1 MTEIEKTSD
10 LEVSPQEAL
19 TTALSNLRSRLAEE
33 VRKRQATIKPIEK
46 ILWALKNP
54 HHNAVTLY
62 ETTQLL
68 AKASKSLV
76 TLEESEPLIS
86 QLNIIAREKL
96 SDLEFSFA
104 RDLRQAFEER
114 GIILEGPPNKLV
126 AGLFV
131 IQVNMASRQV
141 HMTFSHQPV
150 TDKKIKLD
158 VDKVISAY
166 QRAKKEICER
176 NANIEELIKQF
187 FESYQRVLK
196 LTDRQVEER
205 APIVECYRELVLT
218 KQSGAFRKSPSKV
231 AFVDYPKTHFIFDM
245 LVARQENRL
254 TFDGNKLNFGTS
266 TIEVGADSAKAL
278 FIANS
283 ALHGQYIKDV
293 YFTKEK

>member
-1 MTEIEKTSD
+1 MEMENPSVS
-10 LEVSPQEAL
+10 EVNHQELLA
-19 TTALSNLRSRLAEE
+19 ASLSSLRSRLAEE
-33 VRKRQATIKPIEK
+33 VRKRQAIIKPLEK

-54 HHNAVTLY
+54 HHNAVALY

-68 AKASKSLV
+68 AKVSKSLI
-76 TLEESEPLIS
+76 TPEESEPLIN

-104 RDLRQAFEER
+104 RDLRQAFEEK
-114 GIILEGPPNKLV
+114 GITLEGPPNKLI

-131 IQVNMASRQV
+131 IQINMANRQV
-141 HMTFSHQPV
+141 NMTFSHQPV

-176 NANIEELIKQF
+176 NANIEELIKQL

-196 LTDRQVEER
+196 LTDKPIGER

-218 KQSGAFRKSPSKV
+218 KQSGTFRKSPSKG
-231 AFVDYPKTHFIFDM
+231 AFVDYPKTHFVFDM

-254 TFDGNKLNFGTS
+254 TFDDNKLNFGTS

-283 ALHGQYIKDV
+283 ALHGQYIKDI
-293 YFTKEK
+293 YFT